1 MRKERAAICFQCG
14 GPADLS
20 ERLNRLPGGD
30 PCPVCSDRL
39 LSALPPLLPG
49 FRHAA
54 PEHGDLAPMADGEV
68 DEPA

>member
-20 ERLNRLPGGD
+20 ERLNRLPGGE
-30 PCPVCSDRL
+30 PCPACADRL
-39 LSALPPLLPG
+39 LSALPPLVPG
-49 FRHAA
+49 FRHAPA
-54 PEHGDLAPMADGEV
+54 DDGDVPSMSGGDV